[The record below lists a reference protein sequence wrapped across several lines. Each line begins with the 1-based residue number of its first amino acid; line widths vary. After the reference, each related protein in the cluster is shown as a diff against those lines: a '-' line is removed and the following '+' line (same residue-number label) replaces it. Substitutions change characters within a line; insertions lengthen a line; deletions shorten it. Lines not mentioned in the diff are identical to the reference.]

1 MKDQDAILIAAD
13 RSVDS
18 GEISRFSA
26 MAEEWWDANGPMRP
40 LHRLN
45 PTRLAYIKAR
55 LAEHFCREANAAQ
68 SLDGLRVL
76 DIGCGAGLVSEP
88 LCRMGADVTGI
99 DPSSEIV
106 AAARLHA
113 ADSGLS
119 IDYRA
124 TTAEALAAAG
134 ESFDAVTI
142 LEVVEHVND
151 VPLFVATVASLVRP
165 GGIVIASTINRTLK
179 AFALAIVGAEYVLRW
194 LPPGTHSYEKLV
206 MPRELAAAFA
216 AAGLDPGDETGVI
229 YVPLADQ
236 WRLSRDM
243 DVNYMMT
250 ATKPA

>member
-1 MKDQDAILIAAD
+1 MTAPAATESID
-13 RSVDS
+13 P

-45 PTRLAYIKAR
+45 PTRMAYIKAR
-55 LAEHFCREANAAQ
+55 LAEHFCREANEAE
-68 SLDGLRVL
+68 SLGGLRVL

-88 LCRMGADVTGI
+88 LTRMGATVTGI

-113 ADSGLS
+113 EEGGLT

-124 TTAEALAAAG
+124 TTAEALAEAG

-151 VPLFVATVASLVRP
+151 VPAFVATVASLVRP

-194 LPPGTHSYEKLV
+194 LPPGTHSYDKLV
-206 MPRELAAAFA
+206 TPRELSAAFT
-216 AAGLDPGDETGVI
+216 AAGLDPADETGVM
-229 YVPLADQ
+229 YVPLADR
-236 WRLSRDM
+236 WRLCDDM

-250 ATKPA
+250 ATRPA